1 MTFHF
6 WSWHSCHSFRSE
18 LHASNGRTMAPVIHP
33 ISNIN
38 IINGEYIKIAPTSS
52 NVDISCMQTIDII
65 ASAQRV
71 TSTCGFVVF
80 HIFFFFCSVLARSAS
95 VVAVHAVILC
105 IQFFFCFSVF
115 IASRLCARYARVGNW
130 RHRVDTH
137 TAQFSSAVMEDI
149 LHFCLTNFNLN
160 GWLLAKERHTI
171 IHHYLL
177 CG

>member
-18 LHASNGRTMAPVIHP
+18 LHASNDRTMAPVIHP

-65 ASAQRV
+65 AIAQRV

-80 HIFFFFCSVLARSAS
+80 HIFFFSALFLPDPHQWLPCTLLFYVS
-95 VVAVHAVILC
+95 N
-105 IQFFFCFSVF
+105 FFCFSVF

>member
-18 LHASNGRTMAPVIHP
+18 LHASNDRTMAPVIHP

-65 ASAQRV
+65 AIAQRV

-80 HIFFFFCSVLARSAS
+80 HIFFFFALFLPDPHQWLPCTLLFYVSN
-95 VVAVHAVILC
+95 
-105 IQFFFCFSVF
+105 FFFVFLFSLHLV
-115 IASRLCARYARVGNW
+115 CARGTHELAIGVI
-130 RHRVDTH
+130 VLTH
-137 TAQFSSAVMEDI
+137 TQLSSAQQLWKTFFTFV
-149 LHFCLTNFNLN
+149 
-160 GWLLAKERHTI
+160 
-171 IHHYLL
+171 
-177 CG
+177 

>member
-18 LHASNGRTMAPVIHP
+18 LHASNDRTMAPVIHP

-65 ASAQRV
+65 AIAQRV

-80 HIFFFFCSVLARSAS
+80 HIIIFLFLLCSCQIRISGCRARCYFMYPIFFFFS
-95 VVAVHAVILC
+95 
-105 IQFFFCFSVF
+105 FSLHLV
-115 IASRLCARYARVGNW
+115 CARGTHELAIGVI
-130 RHRVDTH
+130 VLTH
-137 TAQFSSAVMEDI
+137 TQLSSAQQLWKTFFTFV
-149 LHFCLTNFNLN
+149 
-160 GWLLAKERHTI
+160 
-171 IHHYLL
+171 
-177 CG
+177 

>member
-18 LHASNGRTMAPVIHP
+18 LHASNDRTMAPVIHP

-65 ASAQRV
+65 AIAQRV

-80 HIFFFFCSVLARSAS
+80 HMFFFFFALFLPDPHQWLPCTLLFYVSN
-95 VVAVHAVILC
+95 
-105 IQFFFCFSVF
+105 FFFFFLFSLHLV
-115 IASRLCARYARVGNW
+115 CARGTHELAIGVI
-130 RHRVDTH
+130 VLTH
-137 TAQFSSAVMEDI
+137 TQLSSAQQLWKTFFTFV
-149 LHFCLTNFNLN
+149 
-160 GWLLAKERHTI
+160 
-171 IHHYLL
+171 
-177 CG
+177 

>member
-18 LHASNGRTMAPVIHP
+18 LHASNDRTMAPVIHP

-65 ASAQRV
+65 AIAQRV

-80 HIFFFFCSVLARSAS
+80 HIFFVFCSVLARSAS

-105 IQFFFCFSVF
+105 IQCFFFVFLFSLHLV
-115 IASRLCARYARVGNW
+115 CARGTHELAIGVI
-130 RHRVDTH
+130 VLTH
-137 TAQFSSAVMEDI
+137 TQLSSAQQLWKTFFTFV
-149 LHFCLTNFNLN
+149 
-160 GWLLAKERHTI
+160 
-171 IHHYLL
+171 
-177 CG
+177 

>member
-18 LHASNGRTMAPVIHP
+18 LHASNDRTMAPVIHP

-65 ASAQRV
+65 AIAQRV

-80 HIFFFFCSVLARSAS
+80 HIFFFFALFLPDPHQWLPCTLLFYVSNVFFL
-95 VVAVHAVILC
+95 
-105 IQFFFCFSVF
+105 FFCFHCISFVREVRTSWQLASSCWHTHSSVQL
-115 IASRLCARYARVGNW
+115 SSYG
-130 RHRVDTH
+130 RH
-137 TAQFSSAVMEDI
+137 SS
-149 LHFCLTNFNLN
+149 LLFNEL
-160 GWLLAKERHTI
+160 
-171 IHHYLL
+171 
-177 CG
+177 